1 MNEKEKMDVQNN
13 LVATS
18 TNRKNQFYIVLLAL
32 IPPVLFGIPEFSAA
46 DSSVMIGGKLG
57 IILGK
62 ALIPMLIG
70 LITYGLSKKKL
81 LDPNDIKGLK
91 RSRNIG
97 LIAVVIS
104 LLLFSLS

>member
-32 IPPVLFGIPEFSAA
+32 IPPVLLGIPEFSNA
-46 DSSVMIGGKLG
+46 DSSFMIWGQLG
-57 IILGK
+57 IIFGK

-81 LDPNDIKGLK
+81 LDPNDTHGLK